1 MTAQSI
7 RGLPAARAFGYWFT
21 QYRRTWRGSLAS
33 TLVSPVM
40 YLAAMGVGLGS
51 LVKAGQA
58 TGGLSYLQFVAPGLL
73 AATAMQTGSME
84 STYPVLGSF
93 KWIRNYHAMA
103 ATPLTPADILAGHM
117 LWIASRVLMAC
128 AAYLAI
134 VAAFGAAR
142 TPLAVLALP
151 VCLLVGLAFALPIT
165 AYAATRE
172 TDYGFAALQRFGI
185 VPMFLFSGTFFPIDQ
200 LPAALQPVAWATPL
214 WHGVRLS
221 RDLTTGTLEA
231 GGWWLVAVHLGYL
244 LAVIAVGYVFAL
256 RHFRRRLSA

>member
-1 MTAQSI
+1 MTTLAI
-7 RGLPAARAFGYWFT
+7 RGLPVLRAYGYWLT
-21 QYRRTWRGSLAS
+21 QYRRTWRGSVAS

-51 LVKAGQA
+51 LVKVGQA
-58 TGGLSYLQFVAPGLL
+58 TGGLTYLEFVAPGLL

-84 STYPVLGSF
+84 SSYPVLGSF

-117 LWIASRVLMAC
+117 LWIATRVLVAC

-151 VCLLVGLAFALPIT
+151 ICLLVGLAFALPIT
-165 AYAATRE
+165 AYSATRE

-185 VPMFLFSGTFFPIDQ
+185 VPMFLFSGTFFPISQ
-200 LPAALQPVAWATPL
+200 LPAALQPVAWITPL
-214 WHGVRLS
+214 WHGVRLA
-221 RDLTTGTLEA
+221 RDVTTGTLEA
-231 GGWWLVAVHLGYL
+231 GGWWLVAAHLAYL
-244 LAVIAVGYVFAL
+244 LAVVAIGYLFAL
-256 RHFRRRLSA
+256 RFFRRRLAA